1 VAKHSINRRQI
12 LSWATAATATSLVG
26 TFGPRPSVASA
37 QAASLEVWINRGAP
51 QGDLI
56 AELVGKY
63 NAELAQSGGTVE
75 WKTQNIKEGIDAKL
89 AAAATAGSGFPDLY
103 IGDDSLSWLG
113 RYIQA
118 GWVAPLNP
126 ILEQVEFNWDDFLPG
141 TRWQLDGQDYVV
153 NYGPSGFMQYINLD
167 HVQEAGLDLKASPP
181 DSQEA
186 LIEWAE
192 KLTQRD
198 ASGNVTRS
206 GFLVTGSGLQP
217 TVVWGTVL
225 QSLGSSLVGPD
236 RQSTN
241 FNNEHGVT
249 AAQFVLDCFNKY
261 KVADPNVSDR
271 YKEWQTGNA
280 SIFWSGDWV
289 IGSSLAQEN
298 LNFDVWK
305 MPTFA
310 GQRASQA
317 SLEAIVIFQQ
327 DDQARMLEAGKL
339 IKWFIDHLA
348 EFEATIGDITPTK
361 SVQEDPTYKDRPANK
376 YLWPVDD
383 AYENKYTF
391 AQISHPEQ
399 NLNYYGGEVLSRNL
413 DKVWLGQV
421 SIQDGLNALDQEVSD
436 ILAIAPILDFKLV

>member
-1 VAKHSINRRQI
+1 VTRHTVNRRQI
-12 LSWATAATATSLVG
+12 LSWASAATATSLSP
-26 TFGPRPSVASA
+26 TIARRPLRAAA
-37 QAASLEVWINRGAP
+37 QATSLEVWINRGAP

-56 AELVGKY
+56 GQLVEKY
-63 NAELAQSGGTVE
+63 NAELAQNGSGVT
-75 WKTQNIKEGIDAKL
+75 WTTQNIKEGIDAKL

-167 HVQEAGLDLKASPP
+167 HAKEAGLDLKASPP
-181 DSQEA
+181 DSQDM
-186 LIEWAE
+186 LITSAD

-206 GFLVTGSGLQP
+206 GFLITGSGLQP

-225 QSLGSSLVGPD
+225 QSLGGSLVGAD

-241 FNNEHGVT
+241 FNNEHGVA
-249 AAQFVLDCFNKY
+249 AAQVVLDCFNKY

-271 YKEWQTGNA
+271 YTEWQTGNA

-289 IGSSLAQEN
+289 IGSSLEQEN

-305 MPTFA
+305 MPTF
-310 GQRASQA
+310 GGNRASQA

-327 DDQARMLEAGKL
+327 DDQERMLEAGKL
-339 IKWFIDHLA
+339 IKWFMDHLA
-348 EFEATIGDITPTK
+348 EYEATIGDIAPTK
-361 SVQEDPTYKDRPANK
+361 SVTESPAYKDRPANK

-383 AYENKYTF
+383 AYANKYTF
-391 AQISHPEQ
+391 PQISHPEQ

-413 DKVWLGQV
+413 DKIWLGQV
-421 SIQDGLNALDQEVSD
+421 SIQDGLNALDQEVAG
-436 ILAIAPILDFKLV
+436 ILATAPILDFKLV